1 MQKISFSTFYLLVK
15 DRIVHDVPCVRFK
28 KSCFK
33 SIVYLFIYL
42 FTIWLVYMKI
52 AYKFLF
58 GI

>member
-28 KSCFK
+28 KSCLK

-42 FTIWLVYMKI
+42 FIYNMVGVHKDSL
-52 AYKFLF
+52 
-58 GI
+58 